1 MKINPTSQCLSLI
14 IRSMEQVLLPELISK
29 AAITTGAQIKLQLE
43 DLLKREGEGITLL
56 RDLIEEGNELAKR
69 AAKLL
74 ECPSLAR
81 KSSHITFFSRRVGG
95 FDALADQYAKLTE
108 LLDQACR
115 GLCGLTSTCTQAT
128 KLQQE
133 MAVWEYSYYNKMSS
147 IRPKPF
153 EDSDLPSLQ
162 DRRMHRSGDP
172 ILSAKFLEEFLT
184 QRHGPTEVKS
194 LDFLP
199 GGFGKQT
206 CFSTVTWQDG
216 QTEELVIRKMD
227 AVPIMLHRQFFLD
240 REFDLVTLVHKTGY
254 ICPKP
259 IDLGWDVP
267 GVDGNFYTMKRLRGK
282 IPGSFLE
289 GKKEAI
295 SESLLLHCAE
305 LLAQL
310 HNTPL
315 KLFRDH
321 VERFIGPGA
330 ADDTIEQ
337 RMRRLLGS
345 WDEYRTQVEHLP
357 SPFQTFAFDWLRR
370 NVPHDTRKPVLVHG
384 DFGIHNMLSVD
395 DRITAVLDWECSDF
409 GAPEQDLEWI
419 RPHVSEHMSWYKF
432 LEHYHACGGPEVRE
446 DFSAFYGMWGMA
458 RPFLALGRATRNLQ
472 TGENKDIRYVM
483 CELGFTKAFFQMMLN
498 VVRTDEQK
506 TAVEILAAH
515 SAQAKL

>member
-14 IRSMEQVLLPELISK
+14 IRSMEQTILPELTSQ
-29 AAITTGAQIKLQLE
+29 AAKSTGAQIKLQLE
-43 DLLKREGEGITLL
+43 DLLKRQGEAITLL

-69 AAKLL
+69 AAELL
-74 ECPSLAR
+74 KDVSIAQR
-81 KSSHITFFSRRVGG
+81 SAKMTVFSRRLGG
-95 FDALADQYAKLTE
+95 FDALAEEYAKLTA
-108 LLDQACR
+108 LLDEACR
-115 GLCGLTSTCTQAT
+115 GLCRLTLTSTQAA

-133 MAVWEYSYYNKMSS
+133 MAIWEFSYYNKMSS
-147 IRPKPF
+147 IRPKLF
-153 EDSDLPSLQ
+153 VDSDPPSLQ
-162 DRRMHRSGDP
+162 DKTLHRSDDP
-172 ILSAKFLEEFLT
+172 TLSAKFLQDFLT
-184 QRHGPTEVKS
+184 QRHGPTKVES
-194 LDFLP
+194 LEFLP

-206 CFSTVTWQDG
+206 YFSSITRQDG

-227 AVPIMLHRQFFLD
+227 SVPIMLHKQFLLD

-254 ICPKP
+254 ICPQP

-267 GVDGNFYTMKRLRGK
+267 GIDGNFYTMKRIRGK

-315 KLFRDH
+315 EPFRDH

-337 RMRRLLGS
+337 RLHRVLGS
-345 WDEYRTQVEHLP
+345 WNEYRTQIEHLP

-370 NVPHDTRKPVLVHG
+370 NLPHDTRRPVLVHG
-384 DFGIHNMLSVD
+384 DFGIHNMLSLD

-419 RPHVSEHMSWYKF
+419 RPHVSEHMSWHRF

-446 DFSAFYGMWGMA
+446 DVKAFYGLWGMA

-483 CELGFTKAFFQMMLN
+483 CELGFTHAFFQMMLN
-498 VVRTDEQK
+498 VIRTDEQK
-506 TAVEILAAH
+506 GMVENVAGD
-515 SAQAKL
+515 SMRTKL